1 LGVLGSDGLEDF
13 REDADAPFD
22 GFLETEAAL
31 LAGFSSDGS
40 EFPATV
46 FDDLLEAEAALLAGF
61 SEVSEVSTATG
72 AGFLEAEAAAL
83 RGILGAAA
91 SSAGAT
97 GSEA

>member
-1 LGVLGSDGLEDF
+1 LEDF

-22 GFLETEAAL
+22 GVLETEAAL

-40 EFPATV
+40 EFPAMV

-61 SEVSEVSTATG
+61 SEVSEVSTA
-72 AGFLEAEAAAL
+72 AGPGFPEAAAL
-83 RGILGAAA
+83 SGVLWSAA
-91 SSAGAT
+91 SMSGTT